1 MRKYLKRKIVEYSLC
16 ASDGYLVEFISGSSW
31 D

>member
-1 MRKYLKRKIVEYSLC
+1 MRKYLIKIVEYSLC